1 MHTMMIKT
9 PMISSALQ
17 KKHPGDVVISLHG
30 KILGIG
36 KNSIQAFKEAKKK
49 LPNIDDQS
57 FLISRIHGKVLV
69 A

>member
-1 MHTMMIKT
+1 MRAMMIRT
-9 PMISSALQ
+9 PIISSALQ
-17 KKHPGDVVISLHG
+17 KKHPGDVVISLNG

-36 KNSIQAFKEAKKK
+36 KNSIQAFEKAKEK